1 MAVNKVEYAGKVLL
15 DLTGD
20 TVTEDKMI
28 VGTTAHD
35 KTGKIITGELENVGN
50 GKYIWA
56 KHVGKVWDITTT
68 NLGTTKPSDY
78 SDFAYG
84 DYIATDEGYFVLK
97 GKSDLLGDR
106 YSYIKEKGAETH
118 PKSVY
123 RLVNVYVYP
132 SGYEKRYSRLD
143 IGNTYTEG
151 KGSFVGY
158 VSSDESSDYPD
169 NGLKDGYYYVKLS
182 EGTSS
187 GSGIDTSDATA
198 TAPDILTGKTS
209 YGKNGK
215 LTGSMLNNGAV
226 NKSISNKSESYTI
239 PQGYHNGSGKVAISE
254 SEQAKI
260 IASNIKKGV
269 SILGV
274 TGSYEATAS
283 GGGGVQ
289 VKVGTTT
296 STTINTGLNK
306 IDKLIIYTEN
316 ISGKGAVDIIYT
328 GESEAVVTYC
338 SYYSN
343 YSRSCAVQKRS
354 AFGVSGGT
362 FEWDDTGSYAFASGV
377 TYHWIAFGS

>member
-106 YSYIKEKGAETH
+106 YYYIKEKGAETH

-198 TAPDILTGKTS
+198 TAPDILTGKTA
-209 YGKNGK
+209 YGKDGK

-226 NKSISNKSESYTI
+226 DKSISNKSESYTI

-283 GGGGVQ
+283 GGNNNCEAYLVDVTDPAVSFKTASGAIKAYGYAYATTKSQWGGS
-289 VKVGTTT
+289 TTT
-296 STTINTGLNK
+296 TMYVFN
-306 IDKLIIYTEN
+306 
-316 ISGKGAVDIIYT
+316 GANYYKSALYGSPTATDIT
-328 GESEAVVTYC
+328 L
-338 SYYSN
+338 
-343 YSRSCAVQKRS
+343 
-354 AFGVSGGT
+354 GVSGGKL
-362 FEWDDTGSYAFASGV
+362 TGLPSGLSGGTLLV
-377 TYHWIAFGS
+377 TRGI

>member
-106 YSYIKEKGAETH
+106 YYYIKEKGAETH

-198 TAPDILTGKTS
+198 TAPDILTGKTA
-209 YGKNGK
+209 YGKDGK

-226 NKSISNKSESYTI
+226 DKSISNKSESYTI

-283 GGGGVQ
+283 GGNNNCEAYLVDVTDPAVSFKTASGAIKAYGYAYATTKSQWGGS
-289 VKVGTTT
+289 TTT
-296 STTINTGLNK
+296 TMYAFNGANYYKSAVYGSPTAT
-306 IDKLIIYTEN
+306 N
-316 ISGKGAVDIIYT
+316 IT
-328 GESEAVVTYC
+328 L
-338 SYYSN
+338 
-343 YSRSCAVQKRS
+343 
-354 AFGVSGGT
+354 GVSGGKL
-362 FEWDDTGSYAFASGV
+362 TGLPSGLSGGTLLV
-377 TYHWIAFGS
+377 TRGI

>member
-106 YSYIKEKGAETH
+106 YYYIKEKGAETH

-198 TAPDILTGKTS
+198 TAPDILTGKTA
-209 YGKNGK
+209 YGKDGK

-226 NKSISNKSESYTI
+226 DKSISNKSESYTI
-239 PQGYHNGSGKVAISE
+239 PQGYHNGSGKVAIGE

-274 TGSYEATAS
+274 TGSYEATAL
-283 GGGGVQ
+283 GGGGQ
-289 VKVGTTT
+289 VRTGTTT
-296 STTINTGLNK
+296 STTINTGLSK
-306 IDKLIIYTEN
+306 IDKLIIYAES

-343 YSRSCAVQKRS
+343 YSRTCAVQKRS
-354 AFGVSGGT
+354 TFGVSGGT

>member
-106 YSYIKEKGAETH
+106 YYYIKEKGAETH

-198 TAPDILTGKTS
+198 TAPDILTGKTA
-209 YGKNGK
+209 YGKDGK

-226 NKSISNKSESYTI
+226 DKSISNKSESYTI

-283 GGGGVQ
+283 GGNNNCEAYLVDVTDPAVSFKTASGAIKAYGYAYATTKSQWGGS
-289 VKVGTTT
+289 TTT
-296 STTINTGLNK
+296 TMYAFNGVNYYKS
-306 IDKLIIYTEN
+306 
-316 ISGKGAVDIIYT
+316 AVYGSPTATDIT
-328 GESEAVVTYC
+328 L
-338 SYYSN
+338 
-343 YSRSCAVQKRS
+343 
-354 AFGVSGGT
+354 GVSGGKL
-362 FEWDDTGSYAFASGV
+362 TGLPSGLSGGTLLV
-377 TYHWIAFGS
+377 TRGI

>member
-106 YSYIKEKGAETH
+106 YYYIKEKGAETH

-151 KGSFVGY
+151 KGSFIGY
-158 VSSDESSDYPD
+158 VSSDDSSAYPD
-169 NGLKDGYYYVKLS
+169 DGLKDGYYYVKIQ

-187 GSGIDTSDATA
+187 GTDTSDATA
-198 TAPDILTGKTS
+198 TAPDILTGKTA
-209 YGKNGK
+209 YGKDGK

-226 NKSISNKSESYTI
+226 DKSISNKSESYTI

-283 GGGGVQ
+283 GGNNNCEAYLVDVTDPAVSFKTASGAIKAYGYAYATTKSQWGGP
-289 VKVGTTT
+289 TTT
-296 STTINTGLNK
+296 TMYVFN
-306 IDKLIIYTEN
+306 
-316 ISGKGAVDIIYT
+316 GANYYKSALYGSPTATDIT
-328 GESEAVVTYC
+328 L
-338 SYYSN
+338 
-343 YSRSCAVQKRS
+343 
-354 AFGVSGGT
+354 GVSGGKL
-362 FEWDDTGSYAFASGV
+362 TGLPSGLSGGTLLV
-377 TYHWIAFGS
+377 TRGI

>member
-106 YSYIKEKGAETH
+106 YYYIKEKGAETH

-226 NKSISNKSESYTI
+226 TGEISNKSKSYTI
-239 PQGYHNGSGKVAISE
+239 LQGYHNGSGKVAISE

-283 GGGGVQ
+283 GGNNNCEAYLVDVTDPAVSFKTASGAIKAYGYAYATTKSQWGGS
-289 VKVGTTT
+289 TTT
-296 STTINTGLNK
+296 TMYAFNGVNYYKS
-306 IDKLIIYTEN
+306 
-316 ISGKGAVDIIYT
+316 AVYGSPTATDIT
-328 GESEAVVTYC
+328 L
-338 SYYSN
+338 
-343 YSRSCAVQKRS
+343 
-354 AFGVSGGT
+354 GVSGGKL
-362 FEWDDTGSYAFASGV
+362 TGLPSGLSGGTLLV
-377 TYHWIAFGS
+377 TRGI